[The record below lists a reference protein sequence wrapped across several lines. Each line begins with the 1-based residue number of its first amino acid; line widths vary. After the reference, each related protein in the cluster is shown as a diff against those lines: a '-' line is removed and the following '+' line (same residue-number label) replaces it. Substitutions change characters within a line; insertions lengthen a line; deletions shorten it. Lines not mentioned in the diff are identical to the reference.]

1 MKMNG
6 VGRVVAVCIGVLAG
20 CASQAERVN
29 VMIPQADSP
38 SQAST
43 VAQTGKGL
51 RVVVSPF
58 DDARSDRMHLGSRS
72 HLWGSTSYFDL
83 PKGTAGEAVAKSLIQ
98 QLNRRGWQASLA
110 GQDGMAQPDATISGT
125 IQDLSVNAIS
135 KFGHTELAAKNT
147 MMVRVANH
155 SDESTIQERL
165 LGSGSDEVFWFDS
178 EDAQQLV
185 NEVLEKNIEKFIA
198 DTKVDGRA
206 VRLR

>member
-29 VMIPQADSP
+29 VMIPQAASL

-110 GQDGMAQPDATISGT
+110 GQDGMEQPDATISGT

-185 NEVLEKNIEKFIA
+185 NEVLEKNLEKFIA

>member
-1 MKMNG
+1 MNG

-29 VMIPQADSP
+29 VMIPQAASL

-110 GQDGMAQPDATISGT
+110 GQDGMEQPDATISGT
-125 IQDLSVNAIS
+125 IQDLSVNAIR

-185 NEVLEKNIEKFIA
+185 NEVLEKNLEKFIA